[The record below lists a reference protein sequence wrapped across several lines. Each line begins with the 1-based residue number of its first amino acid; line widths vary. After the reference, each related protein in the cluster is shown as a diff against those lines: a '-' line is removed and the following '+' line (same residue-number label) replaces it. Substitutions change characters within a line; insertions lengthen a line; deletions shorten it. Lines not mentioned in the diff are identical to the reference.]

1 MLDPLDMVNHARHA
15 EAPQSIRGQDL
26 PPGQQRLR
34 DLNQIAQLSEY
45 RRGQEICAEFHAA
58 TSWFSLV
65 SGAARRYVIRDD
77 GRRQIL
83 DLLFPGDFFGYTM
96 CTEYDFT
103 VEAVTQG
110 TVVASYPRRSVEM
123 LADSNPLLARELRKL
138 AIEAMERAKMQL
150 LILGRVTATE
160 KVASFLV
167 AMAARSPGPSE
178 NRLTLPVSRYDIADY
193 LALSVETVSRSLT
206 VLKRRGVIALPT
218 TRSVKIMNWSALEPG
233 SG

>member
-1 MLDPLDMVNHARHA
+1 MLESLEKVNHARQA
-15 EAPQSIRGQDL
+15 FAPQSTRGQDL
-26 PPGQQRLR
+26 VPGQQRLR
-34 DLNQIAQLSEY
+34 DLNQIAQLCQY
-45 RRGQEICAEFHAA
+45 RRGQEICAESHAA

-96 CTEYDFT
+96 RTEYDFT
-103 VEAVTQG
+103 IEAVTQG
-110 TVVASYPRRSVEM
+110 TVVATYPRRSVEM
-123 LADSNPLLARELRKL
+123 LSDSNPVLARELRQL
-138 AIEAMERAKMQL
+138 AVEAMERARMHL

-167 AMAARSPGPSE
+167 AMATRSPGPSE
-178 NRLTLPVSRYDIADY
+178 NRLVLPVSRYDIADY

-206 VLKRRGVIALPT
+206 ALKRRGVIALPT
-218 TRSVKIMNWSALEPG
+218 TRSVKIMNWSALEAG
-233 SG
+233 SE